1 MTAVGDV
8 PITLLAD
15 GPSVSSQLF
24 GSALIGV
31 REGLEAAIVVT
42 ILVAFLVKSNRRD
55 ALKWVWLGVG
65 VAIVMTVVVFLA
77 IQFGENTIS
86 GLGAEAIAGVASLIA
101 VAIVTTMVLWMR
113 RAAAG
118 MSGQLRGDMARAL
131 EAGAFAVL
139 LLSFLPV
146 GREGVETAL
155 FMVGFADAKTLWP
168 LTGLVV
174 GVLIAVVFAYGMYMG
189 ALRINLAKFF
199 TWTGAFLVVVAAGI
213 LSYGIGA
220 LQTVGWLPGLSSRP
234 FDISSW
240 FDWSSW
246 YGQVVQGVFNVTP
259 TPTWL
264 QFIAWVLYLVV
275 VLVVFLRPTKA
286 PAKPADTPP
295 AGASPASS
303 AVTSSSEP
311 STTPERSTR

>member
-1 MTAVGDV
+1 MIAVGDV
-8 PITLLAD
+8 SVALYAA

-42 ILVAFLVKSNRRD
+42 ILVAFLVKSDRRD

-65 VAIVMTVVVFLA
+65 AAIVMTVGVFLA
-77 IQFGENTIS
+77 IQFGQNTIS
-86 GLGAEAIAGVASLIA
+86 GLGAEAVAGVASLIA

-113 RAAAG
+113 RAAAS

-139 LLSFLPV
+139 SLSFLAV

-168 LTGLVV
+168 LTGLVI
-174 GVLIAVVFAYGMYMG
+174 GVLIAVAIAYGMYEG
-189 ALRINLAKFF
+189 AVRINLAKFF
-199 TWTGAFLVVVAAGI
+199 TYTGAFLVVVAAGI

-220 LQTVGWLPGLSSRP
+220 LQTVGWLPGLTSRP

-240 FDWSSW
+240 FDWTSW

-264 QFIAWVLYLVV
+264 QFLGWALYLVI
-275 VLVVFLRPTKA
+275 VLFFFLRPTKA
-286 PAKPADTPP
+286 PAKPARTPTP
-295 AGASPASS
+295 GTAP
-303 AVTSSSEP
+303 SSSDLTREPEP
-311 STTPERSTR
+311 SAPSERSTR

>member
-8 PITLLAD
+8 TLSTLAA
-15 GPSVSSQLF
+15 GPSISSQLF

-42 ILVAFLVKSNRRD
+42 ILVAFLVKSERRD

-65 VAIVMTVVVFLA
+65 GAVVMTVGVFLA

-101 VAIVTTMVLWMR
+101 VAIVTTMIVWMKK
-113 RAAAG
+113 ASAG
-118 MSGQLRGDMARAL
+118 MSGQLRGGMSKAL

-139 LLSFLPV
+139 SLSFLAV

-168 LTGLVV
+168 LTGLII
-174 GVLIAVVFAYGMYMG
+174 GVLIAVAIAVGIYQG
-189 ALRINLAKFF
+189 ALRIDLAKFF
-199 TWTGAFLVVVAAGI
+199 SYTGAFLVVVAAGI

-220 LQTVGWLPGLSSRP
+220 LQTVGWLPGLSSHP
-234 FDISSW
+234 FDLSGW
-240 FDWSSW
+240 FDWTSW

-264 QFIAWVLYLVV
+264 QFIGWALYLVI
-275 VLVVFLRPTKA
+275 VLVIFLRPTAA
-286 PAKPADTPP
+286 PAKPAATPPPGTPP
-295 AGASPASS
+295 AGSDL
-303 AVTSSSEP
+303 VTEP
-311 STTPERSTR
+311 ELPTPSERSTT